1 MARTQRST
9 KVRRS
14 TYHIAYDM
22 EEPRLRR
29 SKSAHKPLIPAIG
42 RRRPKLAVATPP
54 PVLMRREIPT
64 RPVSEGKNTR
74 ARRRFDIA
82 LPFPGAEM
90 SLPILPALHLSWRI
104 LSALMVV
111 AAVAGLYFLWTL
123 PQFRVTGMQVSGL
136 HRVTLADVETVVSLP
151 DQPVFTVDPTHI
163 KQSLQQAFPEMS
175 AITVEVRLPA
185 AVIVNIAERT
195 PVIDWNDGDREVW
208 VDQTGMAYPPRGDP
222 GRLVVM
228 QGSIDSQAITNT
240 MHSAVQFVDP
250 QMVQAILDIKSM
262 APKKA
267 TIVYDGEH
275 GLGWD
280 DARGWQVFF
289 GLDVTNMDTKLL
301 VYSALVKKLKADGV
315 EPAFISVE
323 YANAPYY
330 RMER

>member
-1 MARTQRST
+1 
-9 KVRRS
+9 
-14 TYHIAYDM
+14 
-22 EEPRLRR
+22 
-29 SKSAHKPLIPAIG
+29 
-42 RRRPKLAVATPP
+42 
-54 PVLMRREIPT
+54 MRREIPS
-64 RPVSEGKNTR
+64 RAVSEGKNTR

-104 LSALMVV
+104 LSGLMVMAVV
-111 AAVAGLYFLWTL
+111 AIVYFLWTYPL
-123 PQFRVTGMQVSGL
+123 FRVTGMQVSGL

-151 DQPVFTVDPTHI
+151 DQPVFTVDPTRI

-175 AITVEVRLPA
+175 AITVEVHLPA

-208 VDQTGMAYPPRGDP
+208 VDQTGMAFPPRGDP
-222 GRLVVM
+222 GRLVIM
-228 QGSIDSQAITNT
+228 QGKIDSAVITST
-240 MHSAVQFVDP
+240 VRSAVQLVDP
-250 QMVQAILDIKSM
+250 QMVTAILDIKSL

-280 DARGWQVFF
+280 DSRGWQVFF
-289 GLDVTNMDTKLL
+289 GMDISNMDTKLL
-301 VYSALVKKLKADGV
+301 VYKALVKKLKADGV
-315 EPAFISVE
+315 DPAFISVE